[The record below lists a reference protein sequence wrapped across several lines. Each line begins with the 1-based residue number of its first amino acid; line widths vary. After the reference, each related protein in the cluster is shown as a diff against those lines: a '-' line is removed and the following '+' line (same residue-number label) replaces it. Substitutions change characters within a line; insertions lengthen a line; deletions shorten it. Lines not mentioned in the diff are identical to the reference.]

1 MFLTH
6 IFLLLFIGFSVL
18 ALYIL
23 IIVFVR
29 DFLGSASTLV
39 VFLSLVSEIVAY
51 NAELYVL
58 ATVCMHVW
66 VIFVNNS

>member
-18 ALYIL
+18 TLYIL

-58 ATVCMHVW
+58 ATVCMHV
-66 VIFVNNS
+66 